1 MVNSMSTNLM
11 VLDVAEAVRFYS
23 DVIGGEIA
31 FVVDDKQE
39 TKMDGTIPD
48 KAVFA
53 SMKMG
58 TGEIMF
64 QERTNLVEDAPMVE
78 PDSMPSGTFAM
89 YLRVDAVDE
98 VIARLP
104 ESTEI
109 LKPVQFTWYGMKE
122 IWIRDPAGYVL
133 TIGSPE
139 GEAPA

>member
-1 MVNSMSTNLM
+1 M

-23 DVIGGEIA
+23 EVIGGEVA
-31 FVVDDKQE
+31 FVVDDQQQ
-39 TKMDGTIPD
+39 TSMDGTIPD
-48 KAVFA
+48 NAVFA
-53 SMKMG
+53 SVRMG
-58 TGEIMF
+58 TGEVMF
-64 QERTNLVEDAPMVE
+64 QERSNLVEDAPMVE
-78 PDSMPSGTFAM
+78 ADSSPSGTFAM
-89 YLRVDAVDE
+89 YMRVDAVDD

-104 ESTEI
+104 ESTEV

>member
-23 DVIGGEIA
+23 EVIGGEVA
-31 FVVDDKQE
+31 FVVDDQQQ
-39 TKMDGTIPD
+39 TSMDGTIPD
-48 KAVFA
+48 NAVFA
-53 SMKMG
+53 SVRMG
-58 TGEIMF
+58 TGEVMF
-64 QERTNLVEDAPMVE
+64 QERSNLVEDAPMVE
-78 PDSMPSGTFAM
+78 ADSSPSGTFAM
-89 YLRVDAVDE
+89 YMRVDAVDE

-139 GEAPA
+139 GEAPT

>member
-23 DVIGGEIA
+23 EVIGGEVA
-31 FVVDDKQE
+31 FVVDDQQQ
-39 TKMDGTIPD
+39 TSMDGTIPD
-48 KAVFA
+48 NAVFA
-53 SMKMG
+53 SVRMG
-58 TGEIMF
+58 TGEVMF
-64 QERTNLVEDAPMVE
+64 QERSNLVEDAPMVE
-78 PDSMPSGTFAM
+78 ADSSPSGTFAM
-89 YLRVDAVDE
+89 YMRVDAVDE

-139 GEAPA
+139 GEPPA

>member
-1 MVNSMSTNLM
+1 M

-23 DVIGGEIA
+23 EVVGGEIA
-31 FVVDDKQE
+31 FVVDDQQH
-39 TKMDGTIPD
+39 TSMDGTIPD
-48 KAVFA
+48 NAVFA
-53 SMKMG
+53 SVRMG
-58 TGEIMF
+58 TGEVMF
-64 QERTNLVEDAPMVE
+64 QERSNLVEDAPMVE
-78 PDSMPSGTFAM
+78 ADSSPSGTFAM
-89 YLRVDAVDE
+89 YMRVDAVDD

-139 GEAPA
+139 GEPPA

>member
-1 MVNSMSTNLM
+1 M

-23 DVIGGEIA
+23 EVIGGEVA
-31 FVVDDKQE
+31 FVVDDQQQ
-39 TKMDGTIPD
+39 TSMDGTIPD
-48 KAVFA
+48 NAVFA
-53 SMKMG
+53 SVRMG
-58 TGEIMF
+58 TGEVMF
-64 QERTNLVEDAPMVE
+64 QERSNLVEDAPMVE
-78 PDSMPSGTFAM
+78 ADSSPSGTFAM
-89 YLRVDAVDE
+89 YMRVDAVDE

-104 ESTEI
+104 ESTEV

>member
-11 VLDVAEAVRFYS
+11 VLDVAEAVRFYT

-31 FVVDDKQE
+31 FVVDDQHE
-39 TKMDGTIPD
+39 STMDGTIPD
-48 KAVFA
+48 NPIFA
-53 SMKMG
+53 SIRMG
-58 TGEIMF
+58 TGEIMV
-64 QERTNLVEDAPMVE
+64 QERSNLVEDAPMVE
-78 PDSMPSGTFAM
+78 ADSVPSGTFAM

-104 ESTEI
+104 ESTEV
-109 LKPVQFTWYGMKE
+109 LKPVQMTWYGMKE

-139 GEAPA
+139 GEAPG